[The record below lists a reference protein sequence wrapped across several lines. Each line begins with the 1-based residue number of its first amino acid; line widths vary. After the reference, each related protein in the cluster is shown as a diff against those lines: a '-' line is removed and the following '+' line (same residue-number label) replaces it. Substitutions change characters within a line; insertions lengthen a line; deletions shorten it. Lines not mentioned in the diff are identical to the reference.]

1 MYILG
6 VPFFQESVNRDDHNL
21 RIERFTSI
29 GGQDQQQAVKRLNQV
44 SFVSRRPTT
53 LNPSLGR

>member
-44 SFVSRRPTT
+44 SFVSY
-53 LNPSLGR
+53 